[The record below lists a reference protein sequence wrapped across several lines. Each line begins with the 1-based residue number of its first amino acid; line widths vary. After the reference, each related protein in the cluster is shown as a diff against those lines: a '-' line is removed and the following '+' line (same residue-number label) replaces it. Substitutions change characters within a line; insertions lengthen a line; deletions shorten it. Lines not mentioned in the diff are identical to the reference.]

1 MEGVGGDHWSKIRA
15 LDNSMLPSGS
25 VGALA
30 DRRSARGTRLFLT
43 WKPLGNK
50 QRAVGAPYS
59 SYGVEEWPEYID

>member
-1 MEGVGGDHWSKIRA
+1 MEGTSGDHWFKIRV

-59 SYGVEEWPEYID
+59 RDGVEE